1 MTQPVYM
8 RAAVYRRYGPP
19 EVVSVGVMR
28 RPVPGPNDLLI
39 RVRATTVTSADWR
52 LRSLTIPYGFGFMS
66 RLAFGLTAPR
76 QPILG
81 SELAGDVVAVGP
93 AVRTFAVG
101 DAVIAS
107 AGTKLGAHA
116 EYCCIA
122 ADGVVVPKPQDL
134 TYESAA
140 ALPFGGTTALDFF
153 RRGELRSGHRIVIN
167 GASGTVGSAMLQ
179 VAVAAGAEVTAVCS
193 GANASLMR
201 HLGAARAVNYATTDF
216 AAEGIQ
222 YDLIADTVGNA
233 PYARVRRALMPRGKH
248 LAVLATL
255 PEMLR
260 APWVRHTTDHR
271 IVAGPATEKVDDL
284 RTIVTM
290 AAAGRFTPLIDRC
303 LPLDEIVA
311 AHARVDSGR
320 KRGSVVVTV
329 VGDDQPTASET
340 GCAPRILPVSPSTA
354 AGPCVE

>member
-1 MTQPVYM
+1 MAQRQVEVVTLPLHM

-19 EVVSVGVMR
+19 EVVSVREVPT
-28 RPVPGPNDLLI
+28 PVPGPNDLLI

-52 LRSLTIPYGFGFMS
+52 LRSLSIPYGFGFIS

-81 SELAGDVVAVGP
+81 SELAGDVVAVGT

-116 EYCCIA
+116 EFCCIA
-122 ADGVVVPKPQDL
+122 ADGVVVRKPQNL

-153 RRGELRSGHRIVIN
+153 RRGELRSGQRVLIN
-167 GASGTVGSAMLQ
+167 GASGTVGSTMLQ
-179 VAVAAGAEVTAVCS
+179 VAMAAGAEVTAVCS
-193 GANASLMR
+193 GANAALMTG
-201 HLGAARAVNYATTDF
+201 LGAARVVDYTTTDF
-216 AAEGIQ
+216 VAEGIH

-233 PYARVRRALMPRGKH
+233 PYARVRDALTPRGKH

-260 APWVRHTTDHR
+260 APWVRLTSTHR
-271 IVAGPATEKVDDL
+271 SVVGPVAERVDDL
-284 RTIVTM
+284 RTVVSMAEAGIV
-290 AAAGRFTPLIDRC
+290 RPLIDRC
-303 LPLDEIVA
+303 LPLNEIVA
-311 AHARVDSGR
+311 AHARVESGR
-320 KRGSVVVTV
+320 KRGSVVLTV
-329 VGDDQPTASET
+329 DGE
-340 GCAPRILPVSPSTA
+340 G
-354 AGPCVE
+354 

>member
-1 MTQPVYM
+1 MAQSQVEVVTQPVNM

-19 EVVSVGVMR
+19 EVVSVGVVR
-28 RPVPGPNDLLI
+28 TPVPGPNDLLI
-39 RVRATTVTSADWR
+39 RVRATTVTSSDWR
-52 LRSLTIPYGFGFMS
+52 LRSLSIPYGFACMS
-66 RLAFGLTAPR
+66 RLAFGITAPR

-81 SELAGDVVAVGP
+81 SELAGDVVAVGT

-107 AGTKLGAHA
+107 AGTRLGAHA
-116 EYCCIA
+116 EFCCIA
-122 ADGVVVPKPQDL
+122 ADGVVVQKPQHL

-140 ALPFGGTTALDFF
+140 ALAFGGTTALDFF
-153 RRGELRSGHRIVIN
+153 RRGELRSGHRLVIN

-193 GANASLMR
+193 GANAALMQY
-201 HLGAARAVNYATTDF
+201 LGAARVVDYTTTDF
-216 AAEGIQ
+216 AAEGTH

-233 PYARVRRALMPRGKH
+233 PYARVRHAILPRGKH

-260 APWVRHTTDHR
+260 APWVRLTTNQR
-271 IVAGPATEKVDDL
+271 IVAGPVTERVEDL

-340 GCAPRILPVSPSTA
+340 GSAPRSPQGS
-354 AGPCVE
+354 P